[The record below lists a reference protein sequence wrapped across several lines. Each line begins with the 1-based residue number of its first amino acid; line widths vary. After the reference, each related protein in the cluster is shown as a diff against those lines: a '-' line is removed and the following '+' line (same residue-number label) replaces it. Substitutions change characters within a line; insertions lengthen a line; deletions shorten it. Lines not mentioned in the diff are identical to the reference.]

1 MLKNNFAYQ
10 DLKKKK
16 KISNEWFCYL
26 NGTLQFKNKRFII
39 SEMIEGQR
47 KVKDILEQNE
57 NYLMVIALWTRL
69 LSREKERKKK
79 KPRTGKLNT
88 NSKY

>member
-1 MLKNNFAYQ
+1 M
-10 DLKKKK
+10 
-16 KISNEWFCYL
+16 

-69 LSREKERKKK
+69 LSREKEREKKNQEQVNLIQIVSTEANK
-79 KPRTGKLNT
+79 TCMCE
-88 NSKY
+88 